1 MHGGS
6 YTESKI
12 RAIRIIRS
20 GWLNVYHH
28 GTSSCQIRHGR
39 DEMRGKGMSRVL
51 RKQLFSIE
59 ELLEKANKVLE
70 KKLFAPNVDSDSI
83 IELIADCQ
91 NSAISMGEQIEKL
104 YGEGTNCVALLEQ
117 YCEDLYQ
124 LTQSFDNSNKKREIY
139 NSLNKQLKKL
149 RGLMTSELPD
159 RLEVVFFPYKA
170 SMWDSLESVY
180 LAAREDEN
188 CDAYCVPIP
197 YFDRNADGSLGQMH
211 YEGNEY
217 PNNIEVTD
225 WQTYN
230 LEERRPDVIY
240 IHNPYDEWNLV
251 TCVHPNYFAKNLKQ
265 YTDKLVYIPY
275 FVLDEIEPDDQI
287 AIDGMKHFVWT
298 PGVIYADRV
307 ILQSDKMKQIYVNEF
322 IKAAKESGFSG
333 DFVNRRKL
341 EEKFLGTGSPKFDK
355 VKNTRKEDLEIPEE
369 WLKIIQKPD
378 GSWKKIIF
386 YNTSIG
392 ALLENS
398 EKMIEKIKDVLKT
411 LYENRDEI
419 ALLWRPH
426 PLIETTLTAMRPS
439 LWESYKKIRDEYITG
454 GWGIY
459 DDSPDMDRAVILSDA
474 YYGDQSSVVQLYL
487 KTGKRTLIQ
496 NCEYKNN
503 FCKTVL
509 VQDAILYDQKVYFI
523 IAETTAIFC
532 MSVHDSKIEYI
543 KLFAE
548 QSIFAAFR
556 SMERIG
562 NKMVLIPFD
571 VNYIVIVNMDSWE
584 TEKIVLPEK
593 IARQG
598 EKNYLASWADER
610 YIYMFGVFRPYII
623 KFDVQTKTV
632 SDVIDLSN
640 EREIQEKKAGEVY
653 FGKQIVNMDGIL
665 YMPFYNRPWILKL
678 NPQTM
683 QYQIVKIYEG
693 DYGFSGACKN
703 QDEIWLLPRNAEG
716 ITVWNAKD
724 GSIRKIIG
732 DRDGKDGS
740 YAGIEKLG
748 NKYTVFQ
755 MRESDLC
762 YCNSEEIEEKQG
774 EYEFVKRYGDCIIY
788 YDNAQGCL
796 HIVKGRKT
804 QRIPIHILR
813 NMYEPA
819 IVFNKGVMGENSNFD
834 LLDMLYRLVEQ
845 EGEVN

>member
-211 YEGNEY
+211 YEGNDY
-217 PNNIEVTD
+217 PDNIEVTD
-225 WQTYN
+225 WQKYN

-275 FVLDEIEPDDQI
+275 FVLDEIEPDDQT

-459 DDSPDMDRAVILSDA
+459 DDTPDMDRAVILSDA
-474 YYGDQSSVVQLYL
+474 YYGDQSSVVALYQ
-487 KTGKRTLIQ
+487 KTGKFGLIQ
-496 NCEYKNN
+496 NANIVSEADDEEGIEYNKLNIEIEDAALNGNEIWFMALNFNSLFCLDRSNNKTELAGIFPQESYAAQRLYTSMKRVGKKIYFVPFYAKKIIVYNIEEKKFTSLTIDKQEIGCNLESPLFMGVEEYKHYL
-503 FCKTVL
+503 FFLPVYSK
-509 VQDAILYDQKVYFI
+509 AIIRLNTLND
-523 IAETTAIFC
+523 EL
-532 MSVHDSKIEYI
+532 EYI
-543 KLFAE
+543 KDWYAQINKYVFNE
-548 QSIFAAFR
+548 KDSYFR
-556 SMERIG
+556 
-562 NKMVLIPFD
+562 
-571 VNYIVIVNMDSWE
+571 
-584 TEKIVLPEK
+584 
-593 IARQG
+593 RQ
-598 EKNYLASWADER
+598 N
-610 YIYMFGVFRPYII
+610 I
-623 KFDVQTKTV
+623 
-632 SDVIDLSN
+632 
-640 EREIQEKKAGEVY
+640 
-653 FGKQIVNMDGIL
+653 
-665 YMPFYNRPWILKL
+665 
-678 NPQTM
+678 
-683 QYQIVKIYEG
+683 
-693 DYGFSGACKN
+693 
-703 QDEIWLLPRNAEG
+703 
-716 ITVWNAKD
+716 
-724 GSIRKIIG
+724 IIG
-732 DRDGKDGS
+732 DRLYAPFCNANAILELNCDTLQFKVHRLGDTPNG
-740 YAGIEKLG
+740 YAGICDGGGTFYLAPRNGEDLICWNPTTNTTEIVEQNDVKESEKKHIYVGVLAHQG
-748 NKYTVFQ
+748 KICMFDERYSFIK
-755 MRESDLC
+755 
-762 YCNSEEIEEKQG
+762 EENGKIL
-774 EYEFVKRYGDCIIY
+774 Y
-788 YDNAQGCL
+788 YQCETGKL
-796 HIVKGRKT
+796 
-804 QRIPIHILR
+804 
-813 NMYEPA
+813 A
-819 IVFNKGVMGENSNFD
+819 IVDGENLSEYKIGVDYSLVKTGRLIRENKG
-834 LLDMLYRLVEQ
+834 LLSETKGFGLEFMNYILTKDN
-845 EGEVN
+845 EV